1 MSTAKVIFT
10 YKRKRLSSCSGVGH
24 ADGCPDFSSDVPTGK
39 RQHATNERSE
49 MLKKDIKIFR
59 CINCNEA
66 DLSVN
71 CKSCLN
77 AYNNGHADSHH
88 EVCQGEN
95 LSSAC
100 SSPRVHGSSIFKED
114 NHVERSDAINTRDTM
129 LSCHEL
135 AVDHPFATLG
145 RNITSGAPLVKAI
158 NPSQKDSFLDLNSSS
173 PHEDGCIQG
182 GLVSQS
188 AEKTTDSLQK
198 QSYQSKSEIAKAK
211 LTTPLLTFSRRL
223 KRKADAGGQ
232 DVNSKPPAR
241 EGAYAVKD
249 SESMRIS
256 SCSCEITADKS
267 RQVEGSVDFK
277 VASSDADIRNVLCQG
292 EAEMISNG
300 IGDSPCSCTRSC
312 ADTAILK
319 YTMGGKCS
327 GEALIVDSLAI
338 AKQTVTKSSGS
349 SASPAADVTTNFS
362 KENVECLSNVGI
374 AVSSGDDTCIT
385 EKLPASNQLRRA
397 SSGDSQLTSSDGSD
411 SKMAAGKTAE
421 QKASSGVFLFDCNVI
436 PEYNLEEQA
445 SDVVHLGMAKNC
457 RNLMQEGYL
466 ESKSL
471 DLFQGTGVQAMDSHH
486 MQSSKGACT
495 AAEAESKPTS
505 KWLQLFLDDGKS
517 CPSPP
522 ANANSEIGCC
532 KAERHAKF
540 ALDGKKDWLEQSS
553 SRASALLGLS
563 MPIEPVLGQTS
574 KHGSGVQPS
583 DANSKTKEF
592 IQTLAAPQ
600 FPDHASFILRHKILL
615 ETTNTKAAAL
625 RGNRNIS
632 LDKFEPCPIMWSEE
646 ELDSLWIGI
655 RRHGRG
661 NWHAMLLD
669 PRLRFAPWRTA
680 RDLADQWEQEQYK
693 LLSGPHMPQ
702 GRYSNPAHPCNLDCS
717 GSFTCPRSRI
727 MRESISAETQLSL
740 GDVYAPKVGGYHRS
754 SAQSYRDTPS
764 HKHAKMAGCGLFNNL
779 QNNVMVGSDR
789 SPDGL
794 AIGLAV
800 NNHWLREPVGAFSRS
815 SEPTLPTISALSQVG
830 VPRGVHAF
838 AEPSSGT
845 SCGPRNLAMTAEV
858 QPSRGIQYDRPS
870 MRKRGVTNNLIII
883 DSSDASSE
891 ETISDDHNI
900 KR

>member
-1 MSTAKVIFT
+1 MEVEMSTAKVIFT

-24 ADGCPDFSSDVPTGK
+24 ADGCPDFSSHVQTGK

-49 MLKKDIKIFR
+49 MLKKDIK
-59 CINCNEA
+59 
-66 DLSVN
+66 
-71 CKSCLN
+71 
-77 AYNNGHADSHH
+77 G
-88 EVCQGEN
+88 CQGEN

-100 SSPRVHGSSIFKED
+100 SSPRVQGSSISKEN
-114 NHVERSDAINTRDTM
+114 NHVERSDAINTTETM

-135 AVDHPFATLG
+135 AVGHPFTTLG
-145 RNITSGAPLVKAI
+145 TNITDGAPLVKAI

-182 GLVSQS
+182 NLVPQS
-188 AEKTTDSLQK
+188 AEKSTDSLQK

-232 DVNSKPPAR
+232 DVNSKPLAR
-241 EGAYAVKD
+241 EGAYAVQD
-249 SESMRIS
+249 SKSMHVS
-256 SCSCEITADKS
+256 SCSCGIIADKS
-267 RQVEGSVDFK
+267 RRVEGSVDFK
-277 VASSDADIRNVLCQG
+277 VASSDPDIRNVLCQG

-300 IGDSPCSCTRSC
+300 VGDSPCSLTRSC
-312 ADTAILK
+312 TDTAILRH
-319 YTMGGKCS
+319 TMGGKCS
-327 GEALIVDSLAI
+327 GEDLIVDTLAI

-349 SASPAADVTTNFS
+349 SASPAADVTTNFP

-374 AVSSGDDTCIT
+374 AVSSGDDTYIT
-385 EKLPASNQLRRA
+385 EKLPASNKLQRA

-411 SKMAAGKTAE
+411 SKMVAGKTAE
-421 QKASSGVFLFDCNVI
+421 QKASSGVFLIDCNVI
-436 PEYNLEEQA
+436 PESNLEEQA
-445 SDVVHLGMAKNC
+445 SDVIHDSLGMTKNC
-457 RNLMQEGYL
+457 RNLMQEGHL
-466 ESKSL
+466 KNKSL
-471 DLFQGTGVQAMDSHH
+471 DLFQGTGVQAMDSLHV
-486 MQSSKGACT
+486 QSSKRACS
-495 AAEAESKPTS
+495 AAEADSKPTS

-522 ANANSEIGCC
+522 ANANTEIDCC
-532 KAERHAKF
+532 TAEQRANCD
-540 ALDGKKDWLEQSS
+540 LDGKDWLEQSS

-563 MPIEPVLGQTS
+563 MPIEPVLGQTA
-574 KHGSGVQPS
+574 KHGSGVQPFS
-583 DANSKTKEF
+583 GPNPKTKEF
-592 IQTLAAPQ
+592 IQTSAAPQ

-615 ETTNTKAAAL
+615 EATNNKAMAL

-646 ELDSLWIGI
+646 ELDSLWIGV

-661 NWHAMLLD
+661 NWLAMLLD
-669 PRLRFAPWRTA
+669 PRLHFAPWRTA

-693 LLSGPHMPQ
+693 LLSGPHIPQ

-717 GSFTCPRSRI
+717 SGFTCPRSGI
-727 MRESISAETQLSL
+727 IRESISAETRLSL
-740 GDVYAPKVGGYHRS
+740 GDVYAQKEGGYHRS
-754 SAQSYRDTPS
+754 SGQSYGNTPS
-764 HKHAKMAGCGLFNNL
+764 HKHARMASCGLFNNL
-779 QNNVMVGSDR
+779 QNNVMVRSDQ

-858 QPSRGIQYDRPS
+858 QRSRGIKYDRPS
-870 MRKRGVTNNLIII
+870 MRKRAAANNLIVI

-900 KR
+900 RR